1 MQWAGKQ
8 FTQIKRLFQQ
18 PKPGG
23 AEDVQIPAAQVQV
36 ANDARSKERLRM
48 EAIDLQRQLDALVS
62 GFEATAVNGAWVQ
75 RFIDLHQ
82 QHMEIGC
89 RLEDGTVNINAEV
102 KRLPLGDRG
111 GAAGRMSRPS

>member
-8 FTQIKRLFQQ
+8 FNQFKRFFQ
-18 PKPGG
+18 KPPNL
-23 AEDVQIPAAQVQV
+23 EEEQIPYAQV
-36 ANDARSKERLRM
+36 ANDARSKDRLRL
-48 EAIDLQRQLDALVS
+48 EAQELQRQLDALVS

-102 KRLPLGDRG
+102 KRLMLVCRG
-111 GAAGRMSRPS
+111 MAIGFWYFV